1 MDAKQPATNPTSKA
15 LLRNLIVIVTLMLVA
30 LLPFVTKE
38 HEANVQSGIRIVKDL
53 SYVADST
60 NKEQRL
66 DIMIPKTQS
75 TKPLPL
81 IVYIHGGGWKEGDKS
96 LCPALDLCSCGFVVA
111 SINYR
116 LTPAATFPAQIEDC
130 KAAVRWLKENAAE
143 YQINPNRV
151 GVWGVSAGGHLAAL
165 IGVTNGTGKFE
176 CISPTKDATATA
188 KDGAAPTK
196 EGPPSTQPVNPAVN
210 SSVQAVADWCGP
222 ADLVTGVQQCESP
235 RYARYGSS
243 QYIYALLGG
252 DLSSKM
258 EVAVEASP
266 TTYVS
271 KDDPPF
277 QIVHSLDD
285 VIVPFAQSQELFD
298 KLTEADVPVKFLKIE
313 GGEHVP
319 LTQSTFDSVN
329 EFFSKYLKEPEEAEQ

>member
-1 MDAKQPATNPTSKA
+1 MDAKQPATNPTSRA
-15 LLRNLIVIVTLMLVA
+15 LLRNLIVIVTLILVA

-53 SYVADST
+53 PYVADS
-60 NKEQRL
+60 NSKEQRL

-81 IVYIHGGGWKEGDKS
+81 IVFIHGGGWREGDKAQ
-96 LCPALDLCSCGFVVA
+96 CPALDLCSRGFVVA

-116 LTPAATFPAQIEDC
+116 LAPAANFPAQIEDC

-151 GVWGVSAGGHLAAL
+151 GLWGVSAGGHLAAL
-165 IGVTNGTGKFE
+165 VGVTNGTGKFDL
-176 CISPTKDATATA
+176 SVAN
-188 KDGAAPTK
+188 
-196 EGPPSTQPVNPAVN
+196 PSIN

-222 ADLVTGVQQCESP
+222 ADLVSGVQQCESP
-235 RYARYGSS
+235 RYAKYQSS
-243 QYIYALLGG
+243 RYIYALLGG

-258 EVAVEASP
+258 ELAVEASP

-285 VIVPFAQSQELFD
+285 MIVPFAQSQELFD
-298 KLTEADVPVKFLKIE
+298 KLTESDVPVKFLKIE

-319 LTQSTFDSVN
+319 LTQSTFDSLN
-329 EFFSKYLKEPEEAEQ
+329 DFFSKYLKEPEEAEQ